1 MEKNKLRLIVLTAL
15 ISALGAVGGF
25 IKVPIPGSVSTAAL
39 DSAPAFI
46 SVAFL
51 PPLYSGFAGLIGHF
65 ATALTSG
72 FPLGPFHILIAVEMF
87 IIVYVFNILH
97 QKEYKIMKWI
107 FLIVA
112 NGILSPLPFYF
123 IMSPSFYF
131 SSLPV
136 LLFAT
141 VVNALITFI
150 LIPVIS
156 NVFNKGKVR
165 NI

>member
-1 MEKNKLRLIVLTAL
+1 MDKNKLQLIVLTAL
-15 ISALGAVGGF
+15 ISALCAVGGF

-51 PPLYSGFAGLIGHF
+51 PPLFSGFAGLIGHF

-87 IIVYVFNILH
+87 IIVYIFNILH
-97 QKEYKIMKWI
+97 QKGNKILKWV

-123 IMSPSFYF
+123 IISPEFYI

-136 LLFAT
+136 LLFAS
-141 VVNALITFI
+141 VLNALIAYI
-150 LIPVIS
+150 VIPVIL
-156 NVFNKGKVR
+156 NVFSKRRVR
-165 NI
+165 N